1 MTLAQVAKDV
11 ENGFFLTN
19 EPVNI
24 KIAGF
29 DSFADFQMFFNRHY
43 RPILERVRT
52 GKPLTDKETHI
63 LHLLCDDML
72 AAIPE
77 DEE

>member
-1 MTLAQVAKDV
+1 
-11 ENGFFLTN
+11 
-19 EPVNI
+19 
-24 KIAGF
+24 
-29 DSFADFQMFFNRHY
+29 MFFNRHY

>member
-1 MTLAQVAKDV
+1 MTFAQVAKDV
-11 ENGFFLTN
+11 ENGFFWTN

-43 RPILERVRT
+43 RPILKKLSEND
-52 GKPLTDKETHI
+52 GLSEKETQV
-63 LHLLCDDML
+63 LRFLCADLL
-72 AAIPE
+72 ATFPE